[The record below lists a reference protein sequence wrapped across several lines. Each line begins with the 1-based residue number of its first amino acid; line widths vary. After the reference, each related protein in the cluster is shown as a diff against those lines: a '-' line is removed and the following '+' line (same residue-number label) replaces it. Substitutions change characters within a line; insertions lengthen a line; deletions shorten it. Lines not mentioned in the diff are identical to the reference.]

1 LLRRPLSCLWL
12 AALLLRPGVPARGA
26 AIDEWDRGP
35 AWQTAAVAA
44 LTRRGDANSLATA
57 AMLNLGRGAG
67 ASSAALELA
76 VRAGDAAAD
85 DAAIGWIHVRV
96 CATTPGCDVRD
107 AATAVRWLDPEN
119 AAAWLPTLAAAQ
131 RDKDGTEV
139 DRVLADMAQGERFD
153 FYWNRSVALMYDAL
167 KAVSRNLPKHA
178 LDSDADRLSFV
189 AALAAGELLP
199 PIRPLMD
206 ACREPSLG
214 TERRESCLK
223 IAKSMQQGDT
233 IIAQIGGLD
242 LEKRFV
248 AADGKEFRTLSDRRR
263 ALEWRVASA
272 GPFEAPVLP
281 WIKNAHARWRVARM
295 RSLSRE
301 DDVLIAILKE
311 QGTPIDPPEVK

>member
-1 LLRRPLSCLWL
+1 ML
-12 AALLLRPGVPARGA
+12 AALLSGTGAGARGA
-26 AIDEWDRGP
+26 ALGEWERGP

-44 LTRRGDANSLATA
+44 LTKRGDANSLATA
-57 AMLNLGRGAG
+57 AVLSLRSGDG
-67 ASSAALELA
+67 ASPSALELA
-76 VRAGDAAAD
+76 VRAGDAAAN

-96 CATTPGCDVRD
+96 CANTPGCDVRD

-131 RDKDGTEV
+131 RDRDGTEV

-153 FYWNRSVALMYDAL
+153 FYWNRTLALMFDAL
-167 KAVSRNLPKHA
+167 KSVARTLPKHA
-178 LDSDADRLSFV
+178 LDSDAARLDSV
-189 AALAAGELLP
+189 AEIAAAELVPPLA
-199 PIRPLMD
+199 PLMD
-206 ACREPSLG
+206 ACRESPPG

-223 IAKSMQQGDT
+223 IAKSMQRGDT
-233 IIAQIGGLD
+233 IIAQIGGLN

-248 AADGKEFRTLSDRRR
+248 APDGREFRTLSDRRR
-263 ALEWRVASA
+263 TLEWRVASV

-281 WIKNAHARWRVARM
+281 WLKNAHARWRVARM

-301 DDVLIAILKE
+301 DDVLIAILRE